1 MKPDKVKPELVVEY
15 VYEPSQDAQERLD
28 EAWDII
34 VDLIIKDFEDEKNAQ
49 EAQGWNHGGIMV
61 CDTRRN

>member
-34 VDLIIKDFEDEKNAQ
+34 FDLILKDFEDEQNAQ
-49 EAQGWNHGGIMV
+49 EAQG
-61 CDTRRN
+61 

>member
-1 MKPDKVKPELVVEY
+1 MKPDKVKPELVIEY

-34 VDLIIKDFEDEKNAQ
+34 FDLIIKDFEDEKNAQ
-49 EAQGWNHGGIMV
+49 EAH
-61 CDTRRN
+61 RRAQMLAPIVDDL

>member
-1 MKPDKVKPELVVEY
+1 MEPDKVKPELVVEY
-15 VYEPSQDAQERLD
+15 VYEPGKDAQERLD

-49 EAQGWNHGGIMV
+49 EAQG
-61 CDTRRN
+61 